1 MPDLSSDNQSQT
13 PAKPLNPEQEAQVDA
28 TDAAS
33 NAPEDSDID
42 SATKSSPDKTDWRM
56 PVKTPKKYKQGD
68 IVDKVF
74 KLGKPLGSG
83 GMGVVFACEH
93 IEIKQQYAMK
103 ILADASV
110 SQENWK
116 RFQLEAKA
124 LARLHHPS
132 IVGIHNMGVDQGEY
146 PYYVMDLIDG
156 ETLET
161 MLKRNGRLPVNEAL
175 QLFVQL
181 ASALDQAHTV
191 GIIHRDLKPANV
203 ILVKDLRNNSTTAKL
218 VDFGIARLSPKSGS
232 TYSDQ
237 HQTASGLIFG
247 TPIYMSPEQ
256 STGKHVD
263 QRSDIYSLGCSLVE
277 ALTAFPPFKGDS
289 AFATILKHQTLT
301 PPTLA
306 SLAPN
311 GHFNESLESLIQK
324 MLAKNPADRYQS
336 MSQVGVDLTRILKGK
351 SILSSGLS
359 TTANNP
365 LPASSQEDLDAGQDQ
380 NGKSNTTH
388 QDSTTKSS
396 LTIPLHYTPPQI
408 VTKAPEEQK
417 EDLLKNILIAAG
429 VCIFLVLAG
438 LAVISF
444 IDYTGH
450 KQQQQLT
457 TSLDPAGDE
466 ESEFQVV
473 AKLLKN
479 NDYICKVG
487 KDIQGK
493 EVRIFTFPD
502 NHYLGYMQLNDG
514 EPFQAMGV
522 IDAALDKKVSLHL
535 QGVCTP
541 FPIICKKLGN
551 DNVNDLEII
560 TEHPAEVISYLK
572 DWTAL
577 KHFSFFNSLIHKE
590 GFDESILTNEDV
602 LKLDQLK
609 GLKSLGLCDA
619 KVTGEAILRL
629 QLLKELDCLKL
640 KNVSHQR
647 VLLEALP
654 QYPNIKELWLISAS
668 TTDRDIEI
676 LSNNPNIERLKLY
689 HCALTPG
696 CLPYLNKM
704 HNLKSI
710 SLSCKWPDKLKE
722 AAIQS
727 LPSCEFID
735 YGKSSIY

>member
-13 PAKPLNPEQEAQVDA
+13 PAKPLNPEQEAQVGA
-28 TDAAS
+28 TEAS
-33 NAPEDSDID
+33 GNAPHDSTAN
-42 SATKSSPDKTDWRM
+42 SASKSTQKNTDWRM
-56 PVKTPKKYKQGD
+56 PVKTPKTYKQGD

-74 KLGKPLGSG
+74 MLGKPLGSG

-93 IEIKQQYAMK
+93 IELKQQYAMK

-146 PYYVMDLIDG
+146 PYYVMDLIEG

-161 MLKRNGRLPVNEAL
+161 VLKRNGRLPVNEAL
-175 QLFVQL
+175 HLFIQL
-181 ASALDQAHTV
+181 ASALDQAHKV
-191 GIIHRDLKPANV
+191 GIIHRDIKPANV
-203 ILVKDLRNNSTTAKL
+203 LIVKDLRNNSTTARL

-289 AFATILKHQTLT
+289 AFATILKHQTVT

-324 MLAKNPADRYQS
+324 MLAKNQADRYQS

-359 TTANNP
+359 TSANKP
-365 LPASSQEDLDAGQDQ
+365 LSAYSEEELEAEQ
-380 NGKSNTTH
+380 NQNAKSNTAH
-388 QDSTTKSS
+388 QDSTSKSAPIGS
-396 LTIPLHYTPPQI
+396 PHYTPPQI
-408 VTKAPEEQK
+408 VTQAPEEQK
-417 EDLLKNILIAAG
+417 DDLLKNVLIAGGA
-429 VCIFLVLAG
+429 CILLVLAG
-438 LAVISF
+438 LAVINL
-444 IDYTGH
+444 IDNTGRN
-450 KQQQQLT
+450 QQHQQPQKSDLIYE
-457 TSLDPAGDE
+457 DG
-466 ESEFQVV
+466 SEFQVV
-473 AKLLKN
+473 AKLLN
-479 NDYICKVG
+479 SNDYICKVG
-487 KDIQGK
+487 KTALGK
-493 EVRIFTFPD
+493 EVRTFTFPD

-514 EPFQAMGV
+514 APFQAMGV
-522 IDAALDKKVSLHL
+522 IEAALDQKVSLHL

-541 FPIICKKLGN
+541 FPVICKKLGN

-560 TEHPAEVISYLK
+560 TESPAEIISYLK

-577 KHFSFFNSLIHKE
+577 KHFSFFNSLVHKE

-602 LKLDQLK
+602 FKLDQLK
-609 GLKSLGLCDA
+609 GLKSLGLCNT

-629 QLLKELDCLKL
+629 QLLKEIGSLKL
-640 KNVSHQR
+640 KNISHQR

-654 QYPNIKELWLISAS
+654 QYPNIKELWLISPS
-668 TTDRDIEI
+668 TTERDIEI
-676 LSNNPNIERLKLY
+676 LSHNPNIERLKIY
-689 HCALTPG
+689 QDSLTPG
-696 CLPYLNKM
+696 SLHYLNKM

-710 SLSCKWPDKLKE
+710 SLSCNWPDKLKE
-722 AAIQS
+722 AAKRS
-727 LPSCEFID
+727 LPGCEFID
-735 YGKSSIY
+735 YDKSSIH